1 MTPPASLFVTGCYRS
16 GTTLL
21 DKLLHAHPRLSIA
34 TQPMPLLYTAFKEAF
49 YRERGLHRR
58 YPLEHLFLEG
68 DYTAADFHEFL
79 DRYVMS
85 SAELDTIFAAMAG
98 YVAEEW
104 TPQLLGMQA
113 AFQAGTFMDIYHRL
127 GDCIAR
133 IFSKLRLDYVGSKE
147 VLCEEYIPYLLARG
161 VKVILII
168 RDPRDMIASV
178 NFRER
183 DGFVGANR
191 PVLFSVRIWRKSMA
205 FALAYERHP
214 GLHWL
219 RYEDLV
225 TDPMRYLNDIAAWL
239 DIPAYA
245 EDAFNNGVFDQKGQR
260 WRSNSSFDPQ
270 QGISPAATGRY
281 AQCLPGAV
289 LAFIEACCRPEM
301 LCAGYVPSS
310 ADRFEADAISTY
322 RDPFPDIHGR
332 FPVDYSSCAKHREEE
347 LARYEKLCDVAAL
360 LTQGTA
366 RRWFVH
372 ERAYRRLRE
381 AVFQSEKVS
390 GR

>member
-1 MTPPASLFVTGCYRS
+1 MTPPASLFITGCYRS

-34 TQPMPLLYTAFKEAF
+34 SQPLPLLYTAFKEAF
-49 YRERGLHRR
+49 YRERGLRRR
-58 YPLEHLFLEG
+58 YPLEDLFLED

-79 DRYVMS
+79 DRYVLS
-85 SAELDTIFAAMAG
+85 SIDLDRIFAAMAD

-104 TPQLLGMQA
+104 TPQLLGMRA

-127 GDCIAR
+127 DDSLAA
-133 IFSKLRLDYVGSKE
+133 IFPKERLDYVGSKE
-147 VLCEEYIPYLLARG
+147 VLCEEYIPYLLAHG

-183 DGFVGANR
+183 DSFVGANR
-191 PVLFSVRIWRKSMA
+191 PVLYSIRIWRKSMA
-205 FALAYERHP
+205 FALAYEKHP

-225 TDPMRYLNDIAAWL
+225 TDPVRCLNQIAAWL
-239 DIPAYA
+239 GIPTYA
-245 EDAFNNGVFDQKGQR
+245 MDAFNNGVFDQKGHQ

-270 QGISPAATGRY
+270 QRITPAATGRY
-281 AQCLPGAV
+281 VQCLPGAV

-301 LCAGYVPSS
+301 LCAGYAPSN
-310 ADRFEADAISTY
+310 ADGFEADAISTY
-322 RDPFPDIHGR
+322 YDPFPDIHER

-347 LARYEKLCDVAAL
+347 LARYEMLRGAAAP
-360 LTQGTA
+360 LTQDAA
-366 RRWFVH
+366 RRWFVQ
-372 ERAYRRLRE
+372 ERAYQRLRE

-390 GR
+390 DH